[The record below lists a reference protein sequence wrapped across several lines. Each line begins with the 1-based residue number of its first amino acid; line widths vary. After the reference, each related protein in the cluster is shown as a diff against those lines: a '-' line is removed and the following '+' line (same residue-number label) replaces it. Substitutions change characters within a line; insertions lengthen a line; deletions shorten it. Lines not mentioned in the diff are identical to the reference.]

1 MTLIGH
7 PTELLFDAAKVGK
20 LLAELINSYP
30 DLIWETDS
38 ANRSIIHVAVLYRHP
53 SIFNLIHDI
62 GSIKDLLAS
71 YTDSENNNILHLAAK
86 VPPSDSLNI
95 VSGAAFQMQREL
107 LWFEVHI
114 VFYIFYLFI
123 YIYRKKQYDINNYII
138 CSDIT
143 SKHNRNN

>member
-1 MTLIGH
+1 MYLPDDDIMTLIGH

-38 ANRSIIHVAVLYRHP
+38 ANRSIIHVAVLYRYP

-62 GSIKDLLAS
+62 GSIKDLLAT

-86 VPPSDSLNI
+86 LPPPNRLNL
-95 VSGAAFQMQREL
+95 VSGAAFQMQRDL
-107 LWFEVHI
+107 LWFEVHL
-114 VFYIFYLFI
+114 VFLYILFI
-123 YIYRKKQYDINNYII
+123 YNIEGNIMTSTII
-138 CSDIT
+138 SFVVT
-143 SKHNRNN
+143 